1 MVFLTDGHRLFELLA
16 EDVRRNYGLGGS
28 FIREVAIRDAATED
42 VEFVFG
48 ERLARLRPV

>member
-1 MVFLTDGHRLFELLA
+1 MVFLTDGRRLLELVA

-28 FIREVAIRDAATED
+28 FIREAAIRDVVTED